1 MELSLERVLQA
12 LHDCGICC
20 GVAAA
25 PPEGGISVWIEIG
38 DRTERAT
45 FYKRLEG
52 AASSWPAPDAGA
64 RWLHARAL
72 ALYPDCDYARRQ
84 SPQLA

>member
-20 GVAAA
+20 GAVIA
-25 PPEGGISVWIEIG
+25 PPEGGLLVWIDAA

-45 FYKRLEG
+45 SYKRLEG
-52 AASSWPAPDAGA
+52 EVSFLPAPDAGA
-64 RWLHARAL
+64 RWLHK
-72 ALYPDCDYARRQ
+72 PT
-84 SPQLA
+84 